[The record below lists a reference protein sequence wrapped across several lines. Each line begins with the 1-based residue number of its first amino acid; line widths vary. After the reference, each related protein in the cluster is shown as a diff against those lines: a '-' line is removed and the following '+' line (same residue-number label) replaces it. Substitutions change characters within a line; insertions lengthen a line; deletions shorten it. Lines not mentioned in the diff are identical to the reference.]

1 MEDSSTNPYIPQ
13 QSEDIRKKVYQR
25 QSPLGRVVKWSLI
38 ATIVVAVLVG
48 AGLFFVVPE
57 TTKVDQAARQKLAD
71 ALQPPE
77 EMHKRVNVQSKV
89 GFSLNYDNR
98 IYSSYGEVGDSSAG
112 TEESVAVL
120 AGQTYENNDL
130 RTLRAYNY
138 IRIRPIESVDSVR
151 ALAPLPPELEVFA
164 TVSDEEL
171 TKAAAV
177 PENKGLSKL
186 SLFVKMDTD
195 KRLAKRVADDK
206 TIVTI
211 EASKPISR
219 NMGGIDYQKVRYTT
233 TNDNYRVS
241 NTKYDDCY
249 YTIQNNQ
256 PYSICISGVRPFN
269 VSAASLVERVFDSI
283 TFEAPSTDESTEPT
297 NGEGDKTSF
306 IKPVIT
312 LAQASGTDD
321 KTEGDAAEEQDMP
334 AEVGESPLITV
345 TPNYY
350 KDSDSLSAIA
360 TNQPSV
366 VRIGMLYC
374 ADLTL
379 KFESGETATSLTDAC
394 AGSMSTGVFVSRD
407 GHIATT
413 GHAIRT
419 QKKAAISGYINF
431 APDTDS
437 MLDRLQRI
445 LDYLLEAKIILQSDA
460 EYLKSGVAIG
470 DQEALAKVQ
479 NIASVIPD
487 KFITPVKEKYTYAV
501 QPTEKPIVINRTDAL
516 KPEFAYSDS
525 VLSAKYVASLYDA
538 KKSVQEV
545 FNSATPTVDIGL
557 LKVEGSFPDV
567 VVATSEDIKSN
578 DVLNTIGFPAYTDS
592 SLTIDRI
599 RNMPVAQVSKVD
611 QAYQKDGTRL
621 IQTNMPVMPGHDG
634 APVFDNNGQLVGF
647 AVYGLSYCPDQQ
659 CFGTGTVRSVKELW
673 QLLDEN
679 NIELD
684 TGSEY
689 FADWKKGVDE
699 YMRANYVTSA
709 DMFGESRDYSFNRW
723 AEPLQKLART
733 HQGTQYDTSFM
744 NQLQFVMIIALIV
757 LVIVTIG
764 LAAAFIVHRKRI
776 DMMQVGHYGADAST
790 QSATP
795 QPVASTLPPPIMNAN
810 SPSTMQVPVYGQPVA
825 PVQPQPGIQM
835 PPPAMQPQQQA
846 APLQAQAPTQPQA
859 SSQPQA
865 APVQPQVPSQLQTPQ
880 SFGQVPPV
888 NPQTQ
893 PDVQAQQQGNTEQ
906 PLSGAVPPSEDP
918 FYK

>member
-1 MEDSSTNPYIPQ
+1 MEDSSTNPFIPQ

-25 QSPLGRVVKWSLI
+25 QSPLGRVVKWSMI

-48 AGLFFVVPE
+48 GGLFFVVPE
-57 TTKVDQAARQKLAD
+57 TTKVDAAGRQKLAD
-71 ALQPPE
+71 ELQPPA
-77 EMHKRVNVQSKV
+77 EMHKRVDVQSEV
-89 GFSLNYDNR
+89 GFNLNYDNR
-98 IYSSYGEVGDSSAG
+98 IYSSYAEVGDSSAG
-112 TEESVAVL
+112 TEESAAVL

-138 IRIRPIESVDSVR
+138 IRIRPVESVDSVR

-164 TVSDEEL
+164 TVSDEDL

-233 TNDNYRVS
+233 TNDNYRIS

-249 YTIQNNQ
+249 YTIQNDQ

-283 TFEAPSTDESTEPT
+283 TFEAPSATEPT
-297 NGEGDKTSF
+297 GEEDNTTSF
-306 IKPVIT
+306 VRPLIT
-312 LAQASGTDD
+312 LAQASGADD
-321 KTEGDAAEEQDMP
+321 DEAADEE
-334 AEVGESPLITV
+334 AETTSEVGESPLITV

-350 KDSDSLSAIA
+350 KDAGSLSAIA

-379 KFESGETATSLTDAC
+379 KFESGETATNLTDAC
-394 AGSMSTGVFVSRD
+394 VGSMSTGVFVSKD

-437 MLDRLQRI
+437 MLDRLQRV

-460 EYLKSGVAIG
+460 QYLKAGVAIG

-487 KFITPVKEKYTYAV
+487 KFITPVEEKYTYAV
-501 QPTEKPIVINRTDAL
+501 QPMEKPIVINRTDAL
-516 KPEFAYSDS
+516 KPQFAYSDS

-538 KKSVQEV
+538 SKSVQEV
-545 FNSATPTVDIGL
+545 FNSATPTIDIGL
-557 LKVEGSFPDV
+557 LKAEGSFPDV
-567 VVATSEDIKSN
+567 VVASAEDIKGN
-578 DVLNTIGFPAYTDS
+578 DMLSTIGFPAYTDS

-599 RNMPVAQVSKVD
+599 RNIPVAQVSSVD
-611 QAYQKDGTRL
+611 QAYEKDGTRL
-621 IQTNMPVMPGHDG
+621 IQTNLPVMPGHDG
-634 APVFDNNGQLVGF
+634 APVFDSKGQLVGF

-659 CFGTGTVRSVKELW
+659 CFGTGTVRSIKELW
-673 QLLDEN
+673 KLLDEN
-679 NIELD
+679 NLKLN
-684 TGSEY
+684 TGSTD
-689 FADWKKGVDE
+689 FASWKKGVDE
-699 YMRANYVTSA
+699 YMRANYASSA
-709 DMFGESRDYSFNRW
+709 SAFGQARDYAFNRW

-733 HQGTQYDTSFM
+733 NQGTALDTSLM
-744 NQLQFVMIIALIV
+744 NQLQAVMIIALIV
-757 LVIVTIG
+757 LVILTI
-764 LAAAFIVHRKRI
+764 LLSIAFVVHRKRI
-776 DMMQVGHYGADAST
+776 NMMQVGHYGAAASANS
-790 QSATP
+790 Q
-795 QPVASTLPPPIMNAN
+795 LPPPIMNAN
-810 SPSTMQVPVYGQPVA
+810 SPSTIQSPVFGQPTVPTQQIPPQAPPQVPQQAQPIQPAQQQFGQPPVA
-825 PVQPQPGIQM
+825 PT
-835 PPPAMQPQQQA
+835 APQQPT
-846 APLQAQAPTQPQA
+846 APAP
-859 SSQPQA
+859 SQP
-865 APVQPQVPSQLQTPQ
+865 TPDQ
-880 SFGQVPPV
+880 K
-888 NPQTQ
+888 
-893 PDVQAQQQGNTEQ
+893 
-906 PLSGAVPPSEDP
+906 PLSGAIPPSEDP